1 MSLVLAIALFP
12 ILALLV
18 VRLVFKHIVPL
29 QEVVELTTERTCA
42 AHEEVTQVDLSSHTV
57 KDLRALAK
65 ERGIKGVSQLKKAA
79 FTKRLQ

>member
-29 QEVVELTTERTCA
+29 QEVVELTTERATA
-42 AHEEVTQVDLSSHTV
+42 AQEEVTQVDLSSHTV

-79 FTKRLQ
+79 LIKRLQ